1 LISKPQHK
9 SPITNQHKD
18 KNKMPNM
25 FASHLASLG
34 ESLKGA
40 AGNVID
46 KMDDKIDM
54 PIIIDVVGIKR
65 AGEECYTTARET
77 SGLCKTTIEKAHEMV
92 SFGQELQ
99 TTLDDVCQSAA
110 SGAGSRNRG
119 SNSFD
124 ASKFETIRELVQGS
138 KMQSATLLAKE
149 LSTLSLQCVYKSQD
163 MMASMEKGIDAL
175 PDIVEP
181 FVENKLKRASKR
193 GQREGD
199 PELPDVEASVNE
211 LQALVTDVET
221 VGLFTV
227 VKRGSAA
234 FEGLRRNGELSKDM
248 FLSIQNFAESVES
261 VSGSFRSLGTDNAN
275 VKDKLKM
282 VGKVRTVAKDAWRCL
297 RLSNLMKAFAEQVGK
312 LIRWIITLFQMASAK
327 LGAIWGALANAK
339 DAMAGCLFCVQ
350 QSIRL
355 CEDSKSKSLLL
366 METSREIHS
375 HLISILDGGFKFNL
389 KAMDSVRELA
399 DGEEILLCIQLGTNI
414 DKMFTECVDQVVTT
428 IDTVDDAIRNMP
440 EVLTNDVPELAAI
453 DDGDADADAGD
464 DDDDDDEVEQRT
476 RSTTRSHT
484 QARSV
489 NIEDDVQQLES
500 MRSGIQEASPL
511 TVLNKSAEGF
521 ASVGDTVEKCVDM
534 ICTSRGFADTCQ
546 ASIDS
551 FTSGEWDLQVATGHL
566 LELVAVRDAGLQMR
580 DFVTGVLELVR
591 ANVALMEAIRSK
603 SKVGAAGSGGGGSN
617 ISSLVG
623 SIASEVDL
631 DDLKGIGQ
639 SFQKLGSLFK

>member
-1 LISKPQHK
+1 
-9 SPITNQHKD
+9 
-18 KNKMPNM
+18 
-25 FASHLASLG
+25 
-34 ESLKGA
+34 
-40 AGNVID
+40 
-46 KMDDKIDM
+46 
-54 PIIIDVVGIKR
+54 
-65 AGEECYTTARET
+65 
-77 SGLCKTTIEKAHEMV
+77 MV

-99 TTLDDVCQSAA
+99 TTLDDVCQSAT

-119 SNSFD
+119 NTAFD
-124 ASKFETIRELVQGS
+124 ASKFETILELVQGS

-149 LSTLSLQCVYKSQD
+149 LSTLSLQCVDKSQD
-163 MMASMEKGIDAL
+163 MMASMERGIDAL

-181 FVENKLKRASKR
+181 FVENKMKRASKR

-199 PELPDVEASVNE
+199 PELPDVDASVNE
-211 LQALVTDVET
+211 LQSLVTDVET

-248 FLSIQNFAESVES
+248 FLSIQNFAENVES

-275 VKDKLKM
+275 AKDRLKL
-282 VGKVRTVAKDAWRCL
+282 VGKVRTVAKDVWRCL

-312 LIRWIITLFQMASAK
+312 LIQWIITLFQMASAK

-339 DAMAGCLFCVQ
+339 DAMGGCLFCVQ
-350 QSIRL
+350 ESIRL
-355 CEDSKSKSLLL
+355 CDDSKTKSLLL

-375 HLISILDGGFKFNL
+375 HLITILDGGFKFNR

-414 DKMFTECVDQVVTT
+414 DKMFTECVDQAVTT

-453 DDGDADADAGD
+453 DGDAGGG
-464 DDDDDDEVEQRT
+464 DDDDEVEQRT
-476 RSTTRSHT
+476 RSTTPRSHA

-500 MRSGIQEASPL
+500 MRSGIEEASPL

-521 ASVGDTVEKCVDM
+521 ASVGDTIEKCVDM
-534 ICTSRGFADTCQ
+534 ISTSRGFADTCQ
-546 ASIDS
+546 TSIDS
-551 FTSGEWDLQVATGHL
+551 FTSGEWDLQVATGQL

-603 SKVGAAGSGGGGSN
+603 SKAGSGGGSN
-617 ISSLVG
+617 IGSLVG

-639 SFQKLGSLFK
+639 GLQKLGSLFK